1 MLALLDRCEISPSFD
16 LVNSATVLLTLG
28 PQWAIVLGER
38 PPGWAYFLGG
48 SGGTNT
54 TEARR
59 QHVCNDKI
67 METSQKM
74 LHAAVWQCKLAS
86 FYIEIESLVEA
97 LHFSFSLSGCQ
108 SVSMMALEWNSYH
121 DAAEGALTNE
131 EWKSDSTVN
140 REGRVGKPQAGAL
153 LSHKAL
159 GQLTINPADQL
170 LQSLDFPLDA
180 RLSEGVVVLRM
191 NTKQTG
197 VSRKPSP
204 LW

>member
-1 MLALLDRCEISPSFD
+1 MTSHRCEISPSFD

-67 METSQKM
+67 MEKSQKM
-74 LHAAVWQCKLAS
+74 LHTTVWQRKLAS

-97 LHFSFSLSGCQ
+97 LHFSFSLSDCQ
-108 SVSMMALEWNSYH
+108 SVYQEH
-121 DAAEGALTNE
+121 DGVGVKQLSWCCRGCLDQWGVEIRQYGKQGEEGGEAPS
-131 EWKSDSTVN
+131 WSS
-140 REGRVGKPQAGAL
+140 
-153 LSHKAL
+153 S
-159 GQLTINPADQL
+159 
-170 LQSLDFPLDA
+170 FP
-180 RLSEGVVVLRM
+180 
-191 NTKQTG
+191 
-197 VSRKPSP
+197 
-204 LW
+204 

>member
-1 MLALLDRCEISPSFD
+1 MTLQSNSGDTKIAQNEKEKGVQLKKKKKVLALLDRCEISPSFD

-74 LHAAVWQCKLAS
+74 VHA
-86 FYIEIESLVEA
+86 
-97 LHFSFSLSGCQ
+97 
-108 SVSMMALEWNSYH
+108 
-121 DAAEGALTNE
+121 
-131 EWKSDSTVN
+131 TV
-140 REGRVGKPQAGAL
+140 
-153 LSHKAL
+153 
-159 GQLTINPADQL
+159 
-170 LQSLDFPLDA
+170 
-180 RLSEGVVVLRM
+180 
-191 NTKQTG
+191 
-197 VSRKPSP
+197 
-204 LW
+204 